1 MRLSK
6 WLLTGVAALAFGG
19 AALAQDKI
27 EVWHHGGR
35 GDGEREEVANAIE
48 RWNAM
53 HPDMQAELVLLPEGS
68 YNEQVQA
75 AALAGDL
82 PDLLDFDGPNY
93 ANYAWSGYL
102 APLNDIVSQ
111 ETIDNEIPSL
121 IAQGTYPPD
130 DKLYSLGQFDS
141 GLAVWGNKAYLEE
154 AGVRIPTGVDD
165 AWTMEEFEDALSR
178 LQALPQVEYAIDLKL
193 SYGKGEWYTYG
204 FSPIIQSLDG
214 DLINRETWKAA
225 GTLDAS
231 GSVDGMTHFQEWV
244 QNGYVVPASAGDDA
258 FYGKKNA
265 ALAFVGHWM
274 WTPHHEGLGDDL
286 VLLPMPKFGDKHV
299 TGMGSWCW
307 GITSSSDKQEATGQL
322 LEFLLQDDQIL
333 PLTNRNGAVPGT
345 KTAIAKSDLYKEG
358 GPLNLFVEQL
368 DTIAVPRPVHP
379 AYPTITSAFAQV
391 VADAID
397 GADVAA
403 ALASAAADIDQD
415 IEDNQGYPPFAS
427 ASQ

>member
-1 MRLSK
+1 MRLTT
-6 WLLTGVAALAFGG
+6 WLLAG
-19 AALAQDKI
+19 AALFALSGATLAQDAIK
-27 EVWHHGGR
+27 VWHHGGR
-35 GDGEREEVANAIE
+35 GDGERESIAASIDK
-48 RWNAM
+48 WNAM
-53 HPDMQAELVLLPEGS
+53 HPDMKAELVLLPEGS

-102 APLNDIVSQ
+102 EPLNGIVSQ
-111 ETIDNEIPSL
+111 AAIDNEIPSL

-130 DKLYSLGQFDS
+130 GKLYSLGQFDS
-141 GLAVWGNKAYLEE
+141 GLAIWGNKAYLEK

-165 AWTMEEFEDALSR
+165 AWTMTEFEDALAK
-178 LQALPQVEYAIDLKL
+178 LQALPEVEYAIDLKL

-204 FSPIIQSLDG
+204 FSPIIQSEG
-214 DLINRETWKAA
+214 ADLINRDTWKAT
-225 GTLDAS
+225 GTLDSA
-231 GSVDGMTHFQEWV
+231 GAVDGMTHFQSWV
-244 QNGYVVPASAGDDA
+244 KNGYVVPASAGDDA

-286 VLLPMPKFGDKHV
+286 VLLPMPKFGEKQA

-307 GITSSSDKQEATGQL
+307 GITSSSTHKEATGKL
-322 LEFLLQDDQIL
+322 LEFLLTDDEIL

-345 KTAIAKSDLYKEG
+345 KTSVAKSDLYKEG
-358 GPLNLFVEQL
+358 GALRLFVDQL
-368 DTIAVPRPVHP
+368 NTIAVPRPAHP

-391 VADAID
+391 VADVID
-397 GADVAA
+397 GADPAASLKEAA
-403 ALASAAADIDQD
+403 ATIDQD
-415 IEDNQGYPPFAS
+415 IDDNQGYPPFAT
-427 ASQ
+427 Q

>member
-1 MRLSK
+1 MRLTTCFWPARLLSRSARRSRRTRSRSGTTAAAATASAKSIAASIEK
-6 WLLTGVAALAFGG
+6 WNG
-19 AALAQDKI
+19 
-27 EVWHHGGR
+27 
-35 GDGEREEVANAIE
+35 
-48 RWNAM
+48 M

-111 ETIDNEIPSL
+111 ATIDNEIPSL

-130 DKLYSLGQFDS
+130 GKLYSLGQFDS
-141 GLAVWGNKAYLEE
+141 GLAIWGNKAYLEK

-165 AWTMEEFEDALSR
+165 AWTMAEFEDALAK
-178 LQALPQVEYAIDLKL
+178 LQALPEVEYAIDLKL
-193 SYGKGEWYTYG
+193 CYGKGEWYTYG
-204 FSPIIQSLDG
+204 FSPIIQSMG
-214 DLINRETWKAA
+214 ADLINRETWKAT
-225 GTLDAS
+225 GTLDSPPARS
-231 GSVDGMTHFQEWV
+231 KAMTHFQDWV
-244 QNGYVVPASAGDDA
+244 KKGYVVPASAGDDA

-286 VLLPMPKFGDKHV
+286 VLLPMPKFGDKQA

-307 GITSSSDKQEATGQL
+307 GITSSSTKKEATGKL
-322 LEFLLQDDQIL
+322 LEFLLTDDEIL

-345 KTAIAKSDLYKEG
+345 KTAVAKSDLYKEG
-358 GPLNLFVEQL
+358 GALRLFVDQL
-368 DTIAVPRPVHP
+368 NSIAVPRPAHP

-397 GADVAA
+397 GADVDR
-403 ALASAAADIDQD
+403 LAGKAAADIDQD
-415 IEDNQGYPPFAS
+415 IDDNQGYPPFAT
-427 ASQ
+427 Q

>member
-1 MRLSK
+1 MRLTK
-6 WLLTGVAALAFGG
+6 WLLVGVAAFAFGG
-19 AALAQDKI
+19 GAIAQDKI
-27 EVWHHGGR
+27 QVWHHGGR

-130 DKLYSLGQFDS
+130 GKLYSLGQFDS
-141 GLAVWGNKAYLEE
+141 GLAVWGNKAYLEK
-154 AGVRIPTGVDD
+154 AGVRIPTGVED
-165 AWTMEEFEDALSR
+165 AWTMEEFEDALAK
-178 LQALPQVEYAIDLKL
+178 LQALPEIEYAIDLKL

-204 FSPIIQSLDG
+204 FSPIIQSLG
-214 DLINRETWKAA
+214 ADLINRETWKAT
-225 GTLDAS
+225 GTLDSA
-231 GSVDGMTHFQEWV
+231 GAVDGMTHFQEWV

-265 ALAFVGHWM
+265 GLAFVGHWQ
-274 WTPHHEGLGDDL
+274 WKPHHEGLGDDL

-307 GITSSSDKQEATGQL
+307 GITSTSDKKEATGKL
-322 LEFLLQDDQIL
+322 LEYLLEDDQIL

-345 KTAIAKSDLYKEG
+345 KTSIAKSDLYKEG
-358 GPLNLFVEQL
+358 GPLNLFVQQL
-368 DTIAVPRPVHP
+368 NTIAVPRPVHP

-397 GADVAA
+397 GADVSA
-403 ALASAAADIDQD
+403 ALSKAAADIDQD
-415 IEDNQGYPPFAS
+415 IEDNQGYPPFS
-427 ASQ
+427 DASQ

>member
-1 MRLSK
+1 MRMK
-6 WLLTGVAALAFGG
+6 TLLFAG
-19 AALAQDKI
+19 AALVALGSLAGAEPIK
-27 EVWHHGGR
+27 VWHHGGR
-35 GDGEREEVANAIE
+35 GDGERELIAASIDK
-48 RWNAM
+48 WNAM

-102 APLNDIVSQ
+102 TPLNDLVSQ
-111 ETIDNEIPSL
+111 ATIDNEIPSL

-130 DKLYSLGQFDS
+130 GKLYSLGQFDS
-141 GLAVWGNKAYLEE
+141 GLAIWGNKAYLEK

-165 AWTMEEFEDALSR
+165 AWTMAEFEDALAK
-178 LQALPQVEYAIDLKL
+178 LQALPEVEYAIDLKL

-204 FSPIIQSLDG
+204 FSPIIQSVG
-214 DLINRETWKAA
+214 ADLINRDTWKAT
-225 GTLDAS
+225 GTLDSA
-231 GSVDGMTHFQEWV
+231 GAVEGMTHFQDWV
-244 QNGYVVPASAGDDA
+244 KKGYVVPASAGDDA
-258 FYGKKNA
+258 FYGKKNS

-286 VLLPMPKFGDKHV
+286 VLLPMPKFGDKQA

-307 GITSSSDKQEATGQL
+307 GITSSSTKKEATGKL
-322 LEFLLQDDQIL
+322 LEFLLTDDEIL

-345 KTAIAKSDLYKEG
+345 KTSVAKSDLYKEG
-358 GPLNLFVEQL
+358 GALRLFVDQL
-368 DTIAVPRPVHP
+368 NSIAVPRPAHP

-403 ALASAAADIDQD
+403 SLAKAAADIDQD
-415 IEDNQGYPPFAS
+415 IDDNQGYPPFAT
-427 ASQ
+427 Q

>member
-1 MRLSK
+1 MRLTT
-6 WLLTGVAALAFGG
+6 WLLAG
-19 AALAQDKI
+19 AALFALSGATLAQDAIK
-27 EVWHHGGR
+27 VWHHGGR
-35 GDGEREEVANAIE
+35 GDGERESIAASIDK
-48 RWNAM
+48 WNAM
-53 HPDMQAELVLLPEGS
+53 HPDMKAELVLLPEGS

-102 APLNDIVSQ
+102 EPLNGIVSQ
-111 ETIDNEIPSL
+111 AAIDNEIPSL

-130 DKLYSLGQFDS
+130 GKLYSLGQFDS
-141 GLAVWGNKAYLEE
+141 GLAIWGNKAYLEK

-165 AWTMEEFEDALSR
+165 AWTMTEFEDALAK
-178 LQALPQVEYAIDLKL
+178 LQALPEVEYAIDLKL

-204 FSPIIQSLDG
+204 FSPIIQSEG
-214 DLINRETWKAA
+214 ADLINRDTWKAT
-225 GTLDAS
+225 GTLDSA
-231 GSVDGMTHFQEWV
+231 GAIDGMTHFQSWV
-244 QNGYVVPASAGDDA
+244 KNGYVVPASAGDDA

-286 VLLPMPKFGDKHV
+286 VLLPMPKFGDKQA

-307 GITSSSDKQEATGQL
+307 GITSSSTHKEATGKL
-322 LEFLLQDDQIL
+322 LEFLLTDDEIL

-345 KTAIAKSDLYKEG
+345 KTSVAKSDLYKEG
-358 GPLNLFVEQL
+358 GALRLFVDQL
-368 DTIAVPRPVHP
+368 NTIAVPRPAHP

-391 VADAID
+391 VADVID
-397 GADVAA
+397 GADPAASLKEAA
-403 ALASAAADIDQD
+403 ATIDQD
-415 IEDNQGYPPFAS
+415 IDDNQGYPPFAT
-427 ASQ
+427 Q

>member
-1 MRLSK
+1 MRLTT
-6 WLLTGVAALAFGG
+6 WLLAG
-19 AALAQDKI
+19 AALFALSGATLAQDAIK
-27 EVWHHGGR
+27 VWHHGGR
-35 GDGEREEVANAIE
+35 GDGERESIAASIDK
-48 RWNAM
+48 WNAM
-53 HPDMQAELVLLPEGS
+53 HPDMKAELVLLPEGS

-102 APLNDIVSQ
+102 EPLNGIVSQ
-111 ETIDNEIPSL
+111 AAIDNEIPSL

-130 DKLYSLGQFDS
+130 GKLYSLGQFDS
-141 GLAVWGNKAYLEE
+141 GLAIWGNKAYLEK

-165 AWTMEEFEDALSR
+165 AWTMTEFEDALAK
-178 LQALPQVEYAIDLKL
+178 LQALPEVEYAIDLKL

-204 FSPIIQSLDG
+204 FSPIIQSEG
-214 DLINRETWKAA
+214 ADLINRDTWKAT
-225 GTLDAS
+225 GTLDSA
-231 GSVDGMTHFQEWV
+231 GAVDGMTHFQSWV
-244 QNGYVVPASAGDDA
+244 KNGYVVPASAGDDA

-286 VLLPMPKFGDKHV
+286 VLLPMPKFGEKQA

-307 GITSSSDKQEATGQL
+307 GVTSSSTHKEATGKL
-322 LEFLLQDDQIL
+322 LEFLLTDDEIL

-345 KTAIAKSDLYKEG
+345 KTSVAKSDLYKEG
-358 GPLNLFVEQL
+358 GALRLFVDQL
-368 DTIAVPRPVHP
+368 NTIAVPRPAHP

-391 VADAID
+391 VADVID
-397 GADVAA
+397 GADPAASLKEAA
-403 ALASAAADIDQD
+403 ATIDQD
-415 IEDNQGYPPFAS
+415 IDDNQGYPPFAT
-427 ASQ
+427 Q